1 VGLREILILG
11 AVDAIPEMALSSRTE
26 ILDRMGKMPTD
37 RRLKNGIQLPPL
49 WRKIGL
55 AVLLKDQ
62 YSRKGYW
69 AAQRIHLYSLEIV
82 RRYSLMGIGRV
93 FLVVLLAVS
102 VSGCDSCPG
111 LRGESTECLNGSI

>member
-69 AAQRIHLYSLEIV
+69 AAQRIHLYSLELFGGTV
-82 RRYSLMGIGRV
+82 
-93 FLVVLLAVS
+93 
-102 VSGCDSCPG
+102 
-111 LRGESTECLNGSI
+111 